1 MHRKKLKYL
10 FPLLVSFAVANAQEQ
25 TVNNTT
31 NTNDAAKETVNPNS
45 ETNPDAPKRY
55 RLGAIK
61 VTGNYHF
68 NELTI
73 FTYAGLEKGQ
83 VITLPGE
90 EISNAI
96 KKLWK
101 TGYFSDIN
109 VYESSIEGDVLNLEI
124 YLNELPRLKD
134 VQITGIKKSKKEE
147 ILKDLQLAIP
157 ATSTTAGKE
166 DKKIKIVEGKIIND
180 NLISTTK
187 NYLTNKY
194 RKDGFYNTKVTV
206 SRQLHS
212 DKKTADL
219 LIDINKGS
227 KVRISDIDFNG
238 NNQLSDAKLRK
249 AMKKTKQRS
258 PLNPLRIFKPS
269 KFIENEYKNDLAN
282 IINAYKEKGYRD
294 ARIISEKAT
303 YDAKKNTVA
312 IDIDLEEG
320 KKYYIGDIRFIG
332 NSEYTSQGLRTILGM
347 QKGEVYNGVLLEK
360 RVKDPTNPDAMNIEN
375 VYQNAGYLWSQV
387 NLIETATNN
396 DTIDFDVRIFEGP
409 VAHFNNVTVSGN
421 DKTHDYI
428 ILRELRTLPGQK
440 WSKADLIETIR
451 RLGSMGIFDASALN
465 PDIKNADPE
474 TATVDVDYPVVENG
488 QSQVEVQGGYG
499 GGTFIGTLALSFNN
513 FSVRNLF
520 NKEAYKPF
528 PMGDAQKMSLRLQ
541 AATYFQTYSLSFSE
555 PWFGGRRPISLFGSI
570 SYTSQKSFNFRTRDI
585 DRSQGLNITTA
596 TLGMAKRLL
605 VPDDAFTLS
614 HSLSFQYYEL
624 NNYFSNF
631 FAFKNGSSRNLAY
644 TIELSRDNRG
654 GIMPAIY
661 PQSGAFLSVS
671 GKFTAPYS
679 LFNNV
684 DYKNLENMEEYK
696 YKTTSVQTNP
706 VTGADIPVGTY
717 LDKNGMPVTDY
728 RDARVDQDKINQKK
742 FNWLEYY
749 KINFKA
755 DWYTTLFDKLVL
767 RSQGQFG
774 FLGAYNNDRGIIPFE
789 RFYLGGSG
797 MMMNAMD
804 GRENVALRGY
814 TDNSLSP
821 SRYDDELGYEREVG
835 GTVYNKFSLELRY
848 PISLKGQMSAYVL
861 TFFDAGA
868 AYEGFANYNP
878 FKLQRSAGAGVRV
891 HMPMF
896 GLLGIDFGY
905 GFDKIPGRNEK
916 GGWQTHF
923 ILGQQF

>member
-10 FPLLVSFAVANAQEQ
+10 FPLLVSFAAANAQEQ
-25 TVNNTT
+25 PVTT
-31 NTNDAAKETVNPNS
+31 QTGNSDAAQETLIPETDPN
-45 ETNPDAPKRY
+45 APRKY

-83 VITLPGE
+83 VINLPGE
-90 EISNAI
+90 EISDAI

-109 VYESSIEGDVLNLEI
+109 VYESSVAGDVLNLEI
-124 YLNELPRLKD
+124 YLNELPRLKN
-134 VQITGIKKSKKEE
+134 VEINGIKKAKKEE
-147 ILKDLQLAIP
+147 ILKDLQLAMP
-157 ATSTTAGKE
+157 ASSTTSGKQ
-166 DKKIKIVEGKIIND
+166 DKKIKIIEGKIIND

-194 RKDGFYNTKVTV
+194 KKDGFYNTKVTV
-206 SRQLHS
+206 NRKLND

-219 LIDINKGS
+219 IIDIDKGS
-227 KVRISDIDFNG
+227 KVRISKINFEG
-238 NNQLSDAKLRK
+238 NTQLTDAKLRK
-249 AMKKTKQRS
+249 AMKKTKQKS
-258 PLNPLRIFKPS
+258 PLNPMRIFNPS
-269 KFIENEYKNDLAN
+269 KFIEKEYKTDLAN
-282 IINAYKEKGYRD
+282 VIDAYKEKGYRD
-294 ARIISEKAT
+294 ARITEQKAT
-303 YDAKKNTVA
+303 YNPKKNNVA
-312 IDIDLEEG
+312 ININLEEG

-332 NSEYTSQGLRTILGM
+332 NTEYPDQYLRNYVLGV
-347 QKGEVYNGVLLEK
+347 KTGDVYNGPFLEK
-360 RVKDPTNPDAMNIEN
+360 RVRDVTNPDAKNIEN
-375 VYQNAGYLWSQV
+375 EYQNAGFLWSQI
-387 NLIETATNN
+387 NLVETATRN
-396 DTIDFDVRIFEGP
+396 DTIDFDIRIMEGP
-409 VAHFNNVTVSGN
+409 IARFNNVTVSGN

-440 WSKADLIETIR
+440 WRKADVVESVR
-451 RLGSMGIFDASALN
+451 RLGSMGIFDATALN
-465 PDIKNADPE
+465 PDVKNPDPVDG
-474 TATVDVDYPVVENG
+474 TVDLDYQVVENG

-513 FSVRNLF
+513 FSARNLF
-520 NKEAYKPF
+520 NKDAYTPF

-555 PWFGGRRPISLFGSI
+555 PWFGGRRPISLFGSL
-570 SYTSQKSFNFRTRDI
+570 SYTSQKSYNFRTRDI
-585 DRSQGLNITTA
+585 DRSQGLNISTA
-596 TLGMAKRLL
+596 TIGIAKRLL
-605 VPDDAFTLS
+605 VPDDNFTLS

-624 NNYFSNF
+624 NNYTSNF
-631 FAFKNGSSRNLAY
+631 FAFSNGVSRNLAY
-644 TIELSRDNRG
+644 TVELSRDNRG

-696 YKTTSVQTNP
+696 YRTSSVQTNP

-717 LDKNGMPVTDY
+717 LDANNMPVSDY
-728 RDARVDQDKINQKK
+728 RNARVDQDKLNQKK

-755 DWYTTLFDKLVL
+755 DWYTTIVDKLVL
-767 RSQGQFG
+767 RTQGQFG
-774 FLGAYNNDRGIIPFE
+774 FLGAYSNDRGIIPFE
-789 RFYLGGSG
+789 RYYLGGGG
-797 MMMNAMD
+797 MMMNSMD

-814 TDNSLSP
+814 GDNTLTP
-821 SRYDDELGYEREVG
+821 REFDNQLGYDREIG
-835 GTVYNKFSLELRY
+835 GTVYNKFSVELRY
-848 PISLKGQMSAYVL
+848 PVALKGQMSAYVL
-861 TFFDAGA
+861 SFFDAGA
-868 AYEGFANYNP
+868 AYEGFSNYNP
-878 FKLQRSAGAGVRV
+878 FKLQRSAGLGVRV

-896 GLLGIDFGY
+896 GLLGVDFGY
-905 GFDKIPGRNEK
+905 GFDNVPGTNQK
-916 GGWQTHF
+916 GGWQPHF
-923 ILGQQF
+923 VLGQQF

>member
-10 FPLLVSFAVANAQEQ
+10 LPLLVSFAAANAQEQ
-25 TVNNTT
+25 PVTNQNTE
-31 NTNDAAKETVNPNS
+31 TNDAAKETLIPETDPN
-45 ETNPDAPKRY
+45 APRKY
-55 RLGAIK
+55 RLGTIK

-83 VITLPGE
+83 VINLPGE
-90 EISNAI
+90 QISDAI

-109 VYESSIEGDVLNLEI
+109 VYESSVAGDVLNLEI
-124 YLNELPRLKD
+124 YLNELPRLKN
-134 VQITGIKKSKKEE
+134 VEIIGIKKAKKEE
-147 ILKDLQLAIP
+147 ILKDLQLAVP
-157 ATSTTAGKE
+157 ATATTAGKQ
-166 DKKIKIVEGKIIND
+166 DKKIKITEGKIIND

-194 RKDGFYNTKVTV
+194 RKDGFYNTKVKV
-206 SRQLHS
+206 ERKLLD

-219 LIDINKGS
+219 IITIDKGS
-227 KVRISDIDFNG
+227 KVRISKINFNG
-238 NNQLSDAKLRK
+238 NSQLTNANLRK
-249 AMKKTKQRS
+249 AMKKTKQKS
-258 PLNPLRIFKPS
+258 PLNPFRIITPS
-269 KFIENEYKNDLAN
+269 KFIENEYKNDLASV
-282 IINAYKEKGYRD
+282 IDAYKEKGYRD
-294 ARIISEKAT
+294 ARITSEAAV
-303 YDAKKNTVA
+303 YDPKKNNVA
-312 IDIDLEEG
+312 IDINLEEG
-320 KKYYIGDIRFIG
+320 KKYYIGELRFIG
-332 NSEYTSQGLRTILGM
+332 NSEYPDKYLRNVLGV
-347 QKGEVYNGVLLEK
+347 QSGEVYNGVLLEK
-360 RVKDPTNPDAMNIEN
+360 RVRDITNPDARNIEN
-375 VYQNAGYLWSQV
+375 EYQNAGFLWSQI
-387 NLIETATNN
+387 NLVETATRN
-396 DTIDFDVRIFEGP
+396 DTIDFDVRIMEGP
-409 VAHFNNVTVSGN
+409 IARFNNISVSGN

-440 WSKADLIETIR
+440 WAKADVVESVR
-451 RLGSMGIFDASALN
+451 RLGSMGIFDATALN
-465 PDIKNADPE
+465 PEVKNPDPIDG
-474 TATVDVDYPVVENG
+474 TVDLEYQVVENG

-513 FSVRNLF
+513 FSARNLF
-520 NKEAYKPF
+520 NKDAYTPF

-555 PWFGGRRPISLFGSI
+555 PWLGGRRPISLFGSL
-570 SYTSQKSFNFRTRDI
+570 SYTSQKSYDFRTRDI

-596 TLGMAKRLL
+596 TIGMAKRLL

-631 FAFKNGSSRNLAY
+631 FAFSNGASKNLAY

-654 GIMPAIY
+654 GRMPAIY
-661 PQSGAFLSVS
+661 PETGALLSVS

-684 DYKNLENMEEYK
+684 DYKNLENLEEYK
-696 YKTTSVQTNP
+696 YRTTSAQTNP
-706 VTGADIPVGTY
+706 VTGADIPIGSY
-717 LDKNGMPVTDY
+717 LDANGLPVSDY
-728 RDARVDQDKINQKK
+728 RNARVDQDKLNQKK

-755 DWYTTLFDKLVL
+755 DWYTTIVDKLVL
-767 RSQGQFG
+767 RTQGQFG

-789 RFYLGGSG
+789 RYYLGGSG
-797 MMMNAMD
+797 MMNYSMD

-814 TDNSLSP
+814 NDNSLSP
-821 SRYDDELGYEREVG
+821 TKDGREIG
-835 GTVYNKFSLELRY
+835 GTVYNKFSVELRY

-861 TFFDAGA
+861 SFFDAGA
-868 AYEGFANYNP
+868 AYEGFSNYNP
-878 FKLQRSAGAGVRV
+878 FKLQRSAGLGVRV

-896 GLLGIDFGY
+896 GLLGVDFGY
-905 GFDKIPGRNEK
+905 GFDNVPGTTQK
-916 GGWQTHF
+916 GGWQPHF
-923 ILGQQF
+923 VLGQQF

>member
-10 FPLLVSFAVANAQEQ
+10 FPLLVSFAAANAQEQ
-25 TVNNTT
+25 PVTT
-31 NTNDAAKETVNPNS
+31 GSSDAAKETIIPETDPN
-45 ETNPDAPKRY
+45 APRQY
-55 RLGAIK
+55 RLGTIK

-83 VITLPGE
+83 TINFPGE
-90 EISNAI
+90 EISDAI

-101 TGYFSDIN
+101 TGYFNDIK
-109 VYESSIEGDVLNLEI
+109 VYESSVEGDVLNLEI
-124 YLNELPRLKD
+124 YLNELPRLKN
-134 VQITGIKKSKKEE
+134 VEIIGIKKAKKEE
-147 ILKDLQLAIP
+147 ILKDLQLAVP
-157 ATSTTAGKE
+157 ATSTTTGKQ
-166 DKKIKIVEGKIIND
+166 DKKIKITEGKIIND

-206 SRQLHS
+206 ERKLLE

-219 LIDINKGS
+219 IISIDKGS
-227 KVRISDIDFNG
+227 KVRISKIDFNG
-238 NNQLSDAKLRK
+238 NTQLTDAKLRK
-249 AMKKTKQRS
+249 AMKKTKQKS
-258 PLNPLRIFKPS
+258 PLNPYRIFKPS

-282 IINAYKEKGYRD
+282 LIDAYKEKGYRD
-294 ARIISEKAT
+294 ARITSETAT
-303 YDAKKNTVA
+303 YDPKKNNVA
-312 IDIDLEEG
+312 ININLEEG
-320 KKYYIGDIRFIG
+320 NKYYIGDIRFIG
-332 NSEYTSQGLRTILGM
+332 NSEYPDQYLRNRILGV
-347 QKGEVYNGVLLEK
+347 QKGDVYNGVLLEK
-360 RVKDPTNPDAMNIEN
+360 QVRDQTNPDARNIEN
-375 VYQNAGYLWSQV
+375 EYQNAGFLWSQI
-387 NLIETATNN
+387 NLVETATRN
-396 DTIDFDVRIFEGP
+396 DTIDFDIRIMEGP
-409 VAHFNNVTVSGN
+409 IARFNNVTVSGN

-440 WSKADLIETIR
+440 WRKADVVESVR
-451 RLGSMGIFDASALN
+451 RLGSMGIFDATALN
-465 PDIKNADPE
+465 PDVKNPDPVDG
-474 TATVDVDYPVVENG
+474 TVDLDYQVVENG

-513 FSVRNLF
+513 FSARNLF
-520 NKEAYKPF
+520 NKDAYTPF

-555 PWFGGRRPISLFGSI
+555 PWFGGRRPISLFGSL
-570 SYTSQKSFNFRTRDI
+570 SYTSQKSFDPRTRDI
-585 DRSQGLNITTA
+585 DRSQGLNISTA
-596 TLGMAKRLL
+596 TIGMAKRLL
-605 VPDDAFTLS
+605 VPDDNFTLS

-624 NNYFSNF
+624 NNFFSNM
-631 FAFKNGSSRNLAY
+631 FAFSNGSSKNLAY

-661 PQSGAFLSVS
+661 PQSGALLSVS

-696 YKTTSVQTNP
+696 YRTTSTMSHPQ
-706 VTGADIPVGTY
+706 TGADIPIGTY
-717 LDKNGMPVTDY
+717 LDANNLPVSDY
-728 RDARVDQDKINQKK
+728 RNARVDEDKLNQKK
-742 FNWLEYY
+742 FNWLEFY

-755 DWYTTLFDKLVL
+755 DWYTTIVDKLVL
-767 RSQGQFG
+767 RTQGQFG

-797 MMMNAMD
+797 MMMNTMD

-821 SRYDDELGYEREVG
+821 TRDGRQIG
-835 GTVYNKFSLELRY
+835 GTVYNKFSVELRY
-848 PISLKGQMSAYVL
+848 PVSLKGQMSAYVL
-861 TFFDAGA
+861 SFFDAGA
-868 AYEGFANYNP
+868 AYEGFSNYNP

-905 GFDKIPGRNEK
+905 GFDKEPGKNQIS
-916 GGWQTHF
+916 GFQTHF
-923 ILGQQF
+923 VLGQQF

>member
-10 FPLLVSFAVANAQEQ
+10 FPLLLSFAVANAQEEPVTAQ
-25 TVNNTT
+25 EADNATQENLIP
-31 NTNDAAKETVNPNS
+31 ETDPN
-45 ETNPDAPKRY
+45 APRSY
-55 RLGAIK
+55 RLGTIK

-83 VITLPGE
+83 LINFPGE
-90 EISNAI
+90 EISDAI

-101 TGYFSDIN
+101 TGYFSDIK
-109 VYESSIEGDVLNLEI
+109 VYESSIEGNVLNLEI

-134 VQITGIKKSKKEE
+134 VEITGVKKSKKEE
-147 ILKDLQLAIP
+147 LLKDLQLAVP
-157 ATSTTAGKE
+157 ATQTTAGKK
-166 DKKIKIVEGKIIND
+166 DKKIKITAGKIIND

-194 RKDGFYNTKVTV
+194 RKDGFYNTQVTV
-206 SRQLHS
+206 DRKMH
-212 DKKTADL
+212 DDNKTADL
-219 LIDINKGS
+219 IINIDKGS

-238 NNQLSDAKLRK
+238 NSQLTNAKLRK
-249 AMKKTKQRS
+249 AMKKTKQKS
-258 PLNPLRIFKPS
+258 PLNPVRIFKPS
-269 KFIENEYKNDLAN
+269 KFIEKEYKNDLAN
-282 IINAYKEKGYRD
+282 IINTYKSKGYRD
-294 ARIISEKAT
+294 ARILSESAK
-303 YDAKKNTVA
+303 YNPKKNSIA
-312 IDIDLEEG
+312 INIDLEEG
-320 KKYYIGDIRFIG
+320 RKYYIGDIRFIG
-332 NSEYTSQGLRTILGM
+332 NSEFSSQYLRNVLTV
-347 QKGEVYNGVLLEK
+347 QKGEVYNGVLLEERIK
-360 RVKDPTNPDAMNIEN
+360 NPANPDAMNIEN
-375 VYQNAGYLWSQV
+375 VYQNAGFLWSQV
-387 NLIETATNN
+387 NLVETATRN
-396 DTIDFDVRIFEGP
+396 DTIDFDVRILEGP

-440 WSKADLIETIR
+440 WSKADLIESIR
-451 RLGSMGIFDASALN
+451 RLGSMGIFDASALQ
-465 PDIKNADPE
+465 PDIKNADPDA
-474 TATVDVDYPVVENG
+474 ATVDVDYPVLENG

-513 FSVRNLF
+513 FSARNLF
-520 NKEAYKPF
+520 NKDAYTPF

-555 PWFGGRRPISLFGSI
+555 PWFGGRRPISLFGSLSHTRQS
-570 SYTSQKSFNFRTRDI
+570 SYNYTTGDV
-585 DRSQGLNITTA
+585 DRSQGLNISTV
-596 TLGMAKRLL
+596 TLGIAKRLL

-614 HSLSFQYYEL
+614 HSLSFQIYDL
-624 NNYFSNF
+624 NNYYSNYFAFSN
-631 FAFKNGSSRNLAY
+631 GTSHNLAY

-654 GIMPAIY
+654 GLMPAIY
-661 PQSGAFLSVS
+661 PQSGAYLSVS
-671 GKFTAPYS
+671 GKFTFPYS
-679 LFNNV
+679 LVNGVN
-684 DYKNLENMEEYK
+684 YKDLENQEEYK
-696 YKTTSVQTNP
+696 YKTTSVQSNP
-706 VTGADIPVGTY
+706 VTGADIPIGTY
-717 LDKNGMPVTDY
+717 LDEKGMPVADY
-728 RDARVDQDKINQKK
+728 RDAKVDQDKLNQKK

-755 DWYTTLFDKLVL
+755 DWYTTIFDKLVL
-767 RSQGQFG
+767 RTQGQFG

-797 MMMNAMD
+797 MMNYSLD

-814 TDNSLSP
+814 EDNSLSP
-821 SRYDDELGYEREVG
+821 KEMGTEQDIG

-848 PISLKGQMSAYVL
+848 PIALKGQMSAYVL

-868 AYEGFANYNP
+868 AYEGFSNYNP

-905 GFDKIPGRNEK
+905 GFDKVPGKNNI

-923 ILGQQF
+923 VLGQQF

>member
-1 MHRKKLKYL
+1 MHRIKLKYF
-10 FPLLVSFAVANAQEQ
+10 FPLLVYF
-25 TVNNTT
+25 TVNTVKAQTGNTA
-31 NTNDAAKETVNPNS
+31 NTDNNAKENLQNQEDQPVQQ
-45 ETNPDAPKRY
+45 KKY
-55 RLGAIK
+55 RLGT
-61 VTGNYHF
+61 VTVSGNHHF

-73 FTYAGLEKGQ
+73 STYAGLEKGQ
-83 VITLPGE
+83 IINLPGE
-90 EISNAI
+90 EISDAI

-101 TGYFSDIN
+101 TGYFNDIN
-109 VYESSIEGDVLNLEI
+109 VYQTSIVDDVINLEI

-134 VQITGIKKSKKEE
+134 VQITGVKKSKKEE
-147 ILKDLQLAIP
+147 ILKDLQLSAP
-157 ATSTTAGKE
+157 VVNTTVPTK
-166 DKKIKIVEGKIIND
+166 DKKIKIVEGKIINE
-180 NLISTTK
+180 NLIANTK

-194 RKDGFYNTKVTV
+194 RKEGFYNTKVNVTK
-206 SRQLHS
+206 QLHS
-212 DKKTADL
+212 DNKTADL
-219 LIDINKGS
+219 IIDINKGH
-227 KVRISDIDFNG
+227 KVRISDIDFEG
-238 NNQLSDAKLRK
+238 NKQLANAKLRK
-249 AMKKTKQRS
+249 AMKKTKLRS
-258 PLNPLRIFKPS
+258 PLNPIRIFKPS
-269 KFIENEYKNDLAN
+269 KFIETEYKNDLSN
-282 IINAYKEKGYRD
+282 IVDAYKEKGYRD

-303 YDAKKNTVA
+303 YNPKNNTVA
-312 IDIDLEEG
+312 IDINLEEG
-320 KKYYIGDIRFIG
+320 NKYYIGDIRFIG
-332 NSEYTSQGLRTILGM
+332 NSEYPSQNLRNILGL

-409 VAHFNNVTVSGN
+409 VAHFNNITVSGN

-440 WSKADLIETIR
+440 WSKADLVESVR

-465 PDIKNADPE
+465 PDVKNADAE
-474 TATVDVDYPVVENG
+474 TATVDVDFPVVENG

-513 FSVRNLF
+513 FSARNIF
-520 NKEAYKPF
+520 NKDAYTPF

-541 AATYFQTYSLSFSE
+541 AASYFKTYSLSFSE
-555 PWFGGRRPISLFGSI
+555 PWFGGRRPISLFGSV
-570 SYTSQKSFNFRTRDI
+570 SYTSQKSYNFTTRDI
-585 DRSQGLNITTA
+585 DRNQGLNITTA
-596 TLGMAKRLL
+596 TLGVAKRLL

-624 NNYFSNF
+624 NNYYSNF
-631 FAFKNGSSRNLAY
+631 FAFRNGSSRNLAY
-644 TIELSRDNRG
+644 TVELSRDNRG
-654 GIMPAIY
+654 GLMPSIY
-661 PQSGAFLSVS
+661 PQSGAFFSVS
-671 GKFTAPYS
+671 GKFTFPYS
-679 LFNNV
+679 LVNNI
-684 DYKNLENMEEYK
+684 DYKNLENLEEYK

-706 VTGADIPVGTY
+706 VTGADIPAGSY
-717 LDKNGMPVTDY
+717 LNEQGLPVANY
-728 RDARVDQDKINQKK
+728 QDARVDQDKLNQKK

-755 DWYTTLFDKLVL
+755 DWYTTIFDKLVL

-797 MMMNAMD
+797 MMMSALD

-814 TDNSLSP
+814 SDNSLSP
-821 SRYDDELGYEREVG
+821 SKYDNELGYNREIG

-923 ILGQQF
+923 VLGQQF

>member
-10 FPLLVSFAVANAQEQ
+10 LPLLVSFAAANAQEQ
-25 TVNNTT
+25 PVTNQNTE
-31 NTNDAAKETVNPNS
+31 TNDAAKETLIPETDPN
-45 ETNPDAPKRY
+45 APRKY
-55 RLGAIK
+55 RLGTIK

-83 VITLPGE
+83 VINLPGE
-90 EISNAI
+90 EISDAI

-109 VYESSIEGDVLNLEI
+109 VYESSVAGDVLNLEI
-124 YLNELPRLKD
+124 YLNELPRLKN
-134 VQITGIKKSKKEE
+134 VEIIGIKKAKKEE
-147 ILKDLQLAIP
+147 ILKDLQLAVP
-157 ATSTTAGKE
+157 ATATTAGKQ
-166 DKKIKIVEGKIIND
+166 DKKIKITEGKIIND

-194 RKDGFYNTKVTV
+194 RKDGFYNTKVKV
-206 SRQLHS
+206 ERKLLD

-219 LIDINKGS
+219 IITIDKGS
-227 KVRISDIDFNG
+227 KVRISKINFNG
-238 NNQLSDAKLRK
+238 NSQLTNANLRK
-249 AMKKTKQRS
+249 AMKKTKQKS
-258 PLNPLRIFKPS
+258 PLNPFRIITPS
-269 KFIENEYKNDLAN
+269 KFIENEYKNDLASV
-282 IINAYKEKGYRD
+282 IDAYKEKGYRD
-294 ARIISEKAT
+294 ARITSEAAV
-303 YDAKKNTVA
+303 YDPKKKNVA
-312 IDIDLEEG
+312 IDINLEEG
-320 KKYYIGDIRFIG
+320 KKYYIGELRFIG
-332 NSEYTSQGLRTILGM
+332 NSEYPDKYLRNVLGV
-347 QKGEVYNGVLLEK
+347 QSGEVYNGVLLEK
-360 RVKDPTNPDAMNIEN
+360 RVRDITNPDARNIEN
-375 VYQNAGYLWSQV
+375 EYQNAGFLWSQI
-387 NLIETATNN
+387 NLVETATRN
-396 DTIDFDVRIFEGP
+396 DTIDFDVRIMEGP
-409 VAHFNNVTVSGN
+409 IARFNNISVSGN

-440 WSKADLIETIR
+440 WAKADVVESVR
-451 RLGSMGIFDASALN
+451 RLGSMGIFDATALN
-465 PDIKNADPE
+465 PEVKNPDPIDG
-474 TATVDVDYPVVENG
+474 TVDLEYQVVENG

-513 FSVRNLF
+513 FSARNLF
-520 NKEAYKPF
+520 NKDAYTPF

-555 PWFGGRRPISLFGSI
+555 PWLGGRRPISLFGSL
-570 SYTSQKSFNFRTRDI
+570 SYTSQKSYDFRTRDI

-596 TLGMAKRLL
+596 TIGMAKRLL

-631 FAFKNGSSRNLAY
+631 FAFSNGASKNLAY

-654 GIMPAIY
+654 GRMPAIY
-661 PQSGAFLSVS
+661 PETGALLSVS

-684 DYKNLENMEEYK
+684 DYKNLENLEEYK
-696 YKTTSVQTNP
+696 YRTTSAQTNP
-706 VTGADIPVGTY
+706 VTGADIPIGSY
-717 LDKNGMPVTDY
+717 LDANGLPVSDY
-728 RDARVDQDKINQKK
+728 RNARVDQDKLNQKK

-755 DWYTTLFDKLVL
+755 DWYTTIVDKLVL
-767 RSQGQFG
+767 RTQGQFG

-789 RFYLGGSG
+789 RYYLGGSG
-797 MMMNAMD
+797 MMNYSMD

-814 TDNSLSP
+814 NDNSLSP
-821 SRYDDELGYEREVG
+821 TKDGREIG
-835 GTVYNKFSLELRY
+835 GTVYNKFSVELRY

-861 TFFDAGA
+861 SFFDAGA
-868 AYEGFANYNP
+868 AYEGFSNYNP
-878 FKLQRSAGAGVRV
+878 FKLQRSAGLGVRV

-896 GLLGIDFGY
+896 GLLGVDFGY
-905 GFDKIPGRNEK
+905 GFDNVPGTTQK
-916 GGWQTHF
+916 GGWQPHF
-923 ILGQQF
+923 VLGQQF